1 MYLLIIIMKK
11 FWKIIGIIFR
21 ILLVLFIIL
30 LIGLFIFLE
39 NFDAAKYKP
48 QIIQMASQALGR
60 QVDFKDIDFKVSLN
74 EGVRFYLSDFSIGEN
89 PDFGSG
95 AFVSAGEI
103 TAGLDIFSFLA
114 ARQISIPNILI
125 RSPRV
130 NIIRNPKGVFNAQ
143 TLGKSSQGLPAKGK
157 SSPMNIAAFP
167 AFLIK
172 SFKIE
177 NAEVYF
183 IDKSVQPGQKI
194 AVTQLNLGVRNFS
207 PINSFDISLDAAVL
221 SAQTDLRVNGK
232 IQLNLSKNE
241 AKFTDTDVS
250 IDLNQLPLDALKALA
265 LFKGIPVPQELNG
278 QLKAKIKEAVVSD
291 KGLNNLIIDVSLIGG
306 EIVAPDIAP
315 GISLEAK
322 HLDFSI
328 GNFSLNSSGP
338 FQVNLMGA
346 FYQEQINVTFNS
358 DVFFDPKT
366 LGIRLAKGQF
376 ITNLSL
382 WPLEKIKSSVAPL
395 KNSVLPE
402 HMSGKLEIIIKGLQ
416 AQSTGIKTAL
426 LGLNLSEGEV
436 ILKGVLPGAS
446 LALNKTN
453 LTVTDFSL
461 TQPFAVSFETAYLS
475 EDPDIFFDGNVSYD
489 FNTQSAFIKDAVFSL
504 DLDRFSLDRF
514 KSSGLAPVNLPLPRA
529 LGGNLKARI
538 NNLSVSAKGLK
549 RMNADI
555 GWQNGKFSIQE
566 AAPGISVTAHN
577 INLNLKGFSLE
588 NAFDINASLG
598 YESDEPNIFFSAKAA
613 FNPLKQNVFLSK
625 INIKTDLSKIPFER
639 LKTTITPLKTV
650 SLPETLKGQ
659 LDVFVNEFSAGPK
672 GIMAVTADLVL
683 KNGEVSFK
691 ELAPGVSF
699 AASRINA
706 EIKNFGLGIPFGF
719 NIGLAYL
726 HNQPNIKVKGTAALR
741 MEDQSIMIKD
751 TVFETDLSTFAID
764 QLKSSIAVL
773 EGVSLPEKLEG
784 KFNIEIAEAIATA
797 KGLSRL
803 TSRGSLKA
811 GAVKLKELALAIQ
824 GLNTNFSLADKDFTM
839 DTIQASLG
847 KGRITGRLGI
857 KDYIGLQD
865 FKLSAEIKGID
876 LVEVL
881 DQAKA
886 PVKVEGLVFGNFNA
900 QGQGADINSI
910 NGDGNFEVKEARL
923 KDFNVLKE
931 LLNKISFFPNVSSRI
946 ESSLTGKYKE
956 KLGNKDTEI
965 KKISALCVIS
975 KGLIFIDPVSI
986 EADEFIFSGKSQ
998 AGFDQ
1003 KYSLDGAFKIPEELS
1018 LAMASGVS
1026 EMRYL
1031 FDENNNI
1038 SLPVHITGQGSQ
1050 TPVISLAQTA
1060 IDIGKNVLRN
1070 EGKKELEK
1078 VLNKALGVGQQSNPA
1093 DSQSQYPAEPSQGQ
1107 NSPASEIINN
1117 IFKKVFK

>member
-1 MYLLIIIMKK
+1 M
-11 FWKIIGIIFR
+11 IFR
-21 ILLVLFIIL
+21 ILFVLFVL
-30 LIGLFIFLE
+30 LLVGLFIFFK
-39 NFDAAKYKP
+39 NFDVVKYKP
-48 QIIQMASQALGR
+48 QIIKMATHALGR
-60 QVDFKDIDFKVSLN
+60 QVDFKNIDFKLSLN
-74 EGVRFYLSDFSIGEN
+74 EGVRFYVSDFSIGEN
-89 PDFGSG
+89 PEFGSE

-103 TAGLDIFSFLA
+103 TVGLDILSFLA
-114 ARQISIPNILI
+114 ARQISLPNILI

-130 NIIRNPKGVFNAQ
+130 NIIRNSQGILNAQ
-143 TLGKSSQGLPAKGK
+143 TLGESSQRVPAQKKSSAV
-157 SSPMNIAAFP
+157 NIAALP

-177 NAEVYF
+177 NAQVYS
-183 IDKSVQPGQKI
+183 IDKSVVPEQKI
-194 AVTQLNLGVRNFS
+194 SLTQLNLGVRNFS
-207 PINSFDISLDAAVL
+207 LINSFDVSLDGAVL

-232 IQLNLSKNE
+232 IRLNLSKQE
-241 AKFTDTDVS
+241 ARFTDTDVS
-250 IDLNQLPLDALKALA
+250 LDLDKLSLDALKALA

-278 QLKAKIKEAVVSD
+278 QLKAKIKEAVVSAE
-291 KGLNNLIIDVSLIGG
+291 GLTKLIIDVSLNGG
-306 EIVAPDIAP
+306 KIVAADIAP

-358 DVFFDPKT
+358 DVFFEPKT

-382 WPLEKIKSSVAPL
+382 WPLEKLKSSVAPL

-402 HMSGKLEIIIKGLQ
+402 HLSGKLEIIIKDLEV
-416 AQSTGIKTAL
+416 QSTGIKTAL
-426 LGLNLSEGEV
+426 LGLKLSEGEV
-436 ILKGVLPGAS
+436 ILKGVLPGAP
-446 LALNKTN
+446 LELKKTN
-453 LTVTDFSL
+453 LAVTDFSL
-461 TQPFAVSFETAYLS
+461 MQPFIVSFETAYLS
-475 EDPDIFFDGNVSYD
+475 EDPDIFFDGNVSCNL
-489 FNTQSAFIKDAVFSL
+489 NTQSAFIKDAVFSL
-504 DLDRFSLDRF
+504 DLERFSLQRF
-514 KSSGLAPVNLPLPRA
+514 KASGLAPANLPLPQA

-538 NNLSVSAKGLK
+538 NNLFLSAKGLK
-549 RMNADI
+549 RVDADI

-566 AAPGISVTAHN
+566 AAPGISVTANN
-577 INLNLKGFSLE
+577 INLNVKGFSLE
-588 NAFDINASLG
+588 NVFDIDASLG
-598 YESDEPNIFFSAKAA
+598 YESDELNIFFSAKAA
-613 FNPLKQNVFLSK
+613 LNLVRQNVFLSK

-639 LKTTITPLKTV
+639 LKTTIAPLKTAV
-650 SLPETLKGQ
+650 LPETLKGQ
-659 LDVFVNEFSAGPK
+659 VDVFVNELSAGPQ
-672 GIMAVTADLVL
+672 GIAAVTADFVL

-691 ELAPGVSF
+691 EIAPGVSF

-706 EIKNFGLGIPFGF
+706 DIKNFGLGTPFGF

-726 HNQPNIKVKGTAALR
+726 NSQPNIEVKGTAALR
-741 MEDQSIMIKD
+741 MEDQSVTIKD

-764 QLKSSIAVL
+764 QLKSSIAAL
-773 EGVSLPEKLEG
+773 RGVSLPEKLEG

-797 KGLSRL
+797 QGLSRL
-803 TSRGSLKA
+803 TAKGSLKA
-811 GAVKLKELALAIQ
+811 GAVKLKELALAIK
-824 GLNTNFSLADKDFTM
+824 GLDTNFRLADKDFTM

-847 KGRITGRLGI
+847 KGRITGHLGI
-857 KDYIGLQD
+857 KDYLGLQD
-865 FKLSAEIKGID
+865 YKLSTEIKGID
-876 LVEVL
+876 LAEVL

-998 AGFDQ
+998 ASFDQ

-1026 EMRYL
+1026 EMQYL
-1031 FDENNNI
+1031 FDANNNI

-1050 TPVISLAQTA
+1050 APVISLAQTA

-1078 VLNKALGVGQQSNPA
+1078 VLNKVLGAGQQSAPA
-1093 DSQSQYPAEPSQGQ
+1093 NSQSQYPAEPSQDQ
-1107 NSPASEIINN
+1107 NSPASEMINN